1 MANAEQV
8 VLIRRSVE
16 EWNAWRESHSHEPID
31 LSEADFRGESLHEAN
46 LCNADLRWATL
57 VEADLGGAD
66 LTNADLQKADL
77 FDANLGYARLA
88 GARFSGS
95 SLVRA
100 NFSNTLIED
109 TDFSEVELTGAR
121 LNEAKLVRVKLRA
134 VDMDETELYGV
145 SLANSDLRD
154 AKIRRANISKA
165 NLSGA
170 DLRGASLCDSNMT
183 DAQLCGALLNDADL
197 SGVDLS
203 RADLSGADLTGASLE
218 RARLVETNMRAA
230 VLTRASVYGISAWG
244 VQIEGA
250 EQEDLLIT
258 PRTAEHAIS
267 ADNLEIAQFL
277 YLLLDNQRLRSI
289 IDTITSKVVLILGR
303 FTNDRKPVL
312 DAIRTELR
320 TSGYG
325 YVPIVFDFAKPSTRD
340 THETITLL
348 ARMARFVI
356 ADITE
361 AKSIPQEL
369 VSIVEQLP
377 SLPVQPILLR
387 GGEPWGMYDHIRR
400 YPWVLELHEYDN
412 FESLLPDLRDHVI
425 APPEARLM
433 KPR

>member
-1 MANAEQV
+1 MANEEQIA
-8 VLIRRSVE
+8 LIRRSVE
-16 EWNAWRESHSHEPID
+16 EWNAWRESHPREPID
-31 LSEADFRGESLHEAN
+31 LSEADFRGGSLYEAN

-66 LTNADLQKADL
+66 LRNADLQKADL

-95 SLVRA
+95 SMVRA

-109 TDFSEVELTGAR
+109 IDLSEVELTAAR

-134 VDMDETELYGV
+134 VDLDEAELNGA
-145 SLANSDLRD
+145 SLASTDLRHS
-154 AKIRRANISKA
+154 KIRRANLSKA
-165 NLSGA
+165 DLSGA
-170 DLRGASLCDSNMT
+170 NMCGASLCDSNMT
-183 DAQLCGALLNDADL
+183 DAQLRGALLNDADL

-218 RARLVETNMRAA
+218 RARLVETNMRDA
-230 VLTRASVYGISAWG
+230 VLTRASVYGVSAWG
-244 VQIEGA
+244 VQLEGA
-250 EQEDLLIT
+250 AQADLLIT
-258 PRTAEHAIS
+258 PRAAEHAIS

-320 TSGYG
+320 TSAYG
-325 YVPIVFDFAKPSTRD
+325 YVPIVFDFAKPSARD
-340 THETITLL
+340 THETLTLL

-387 GGEPWGMYDHIRR
+387 GGEPWGMYDHICR
-400 YPWVLELHEYDN
+400 YPWVLKLHEYDSL
-412 FESLLPDLRDHVI
+412 ERLLPDLRDRVI
-425 APPEARLM
+425 DPPETRL
-433 KPR
+433 KERR